1 LTEPTQTSVTLPL
14 HALKLVAVQPNE
26 TASPEARLL
35 RVFALIATSQGSQAI
50 EEARGLTQEFPNF
63 RLAQLAYADLLSAH
77 SSPRPSL
84 DAMPAGLRQERPRSL
99 EELADEAQVRVSATM
114 RKPPVGTVPA
124 QFVFLSPA
132 VRYAIAVDISLSRV
146 YVLENTPDGL
156 LVKRDYY
163 ASVGKLGAAKNS
175 EGDLKTP
182 LGVYFVTRRVDG
194 ARLSQLHGAAAFT
207 LNYPNQYDQLRGR
220 TGTGIWVHGVEPS
233 QFNRARLA
241 TDGCVALSNSD
252 LLDLAQ
258 FVDRQS
264 TPVVIAEQLE
274 WVQPAQ
280 LQRRQ
285 ANFLQTMESWR
296 EARKSANLEL
306 LQHFYSS
313 TQRTPGQ
320 VAGAWPD
327 SSRNDRANV
336 AARAQQLENLSVL
349 AWHDSDDLMIV
360 TFLESDE
367 RDARGR
373 LKRQYWM
380 QQAGLWS
387 IIYEGTIG

>member
-1 LTEPTQTSVTLPL
+1 
-14 HALKLVAVQPNE
+14 
-26 TASPEARLL
+26 
-35 RVFALIATSQGSQAI
+35 
-50 EEARGLTQEFPNF
+50 
-63 RLAQLAYADLLSAH
+63 
-77 SSPRPSL
+77 
-84 DAMPAGLRQERPRSL
+84 
-99 EELADEAQVRVSATM
+99 VRH
-114 RKPPVGTVPA
+114 
-124 QFVFLSPA
+124 
-132 VRYAIAVDISLSRV
+132 AIAVDISLSRV

-156 LVKRDYY
+156 VVKRDYY

-194 ARLSQLHGAAAFT
+194 TRLSQLHGAAAFT

-313 TQRTPGQ
+313 KQRTPGQ
-320 VAGAWPD
+320 IAGAWPD
-327 SSRNDRANV
+327 SSRNDRANIV
-336 AARAQQLENLSVL
+336 VRAQQLENLSVL

-360 TFLESDE
+360 TFLESGE